1 MKRVLLVILTI
12 LVLFSCKKKQEIP
25 DDVLLR
31 FEDKYLTFRDV
42 VDLIPGGIHPAD
54 SAALFEAIVE
64 DWVEDVVLSDF
75 AEDRLYDTSAIDR
88 RVRKYRNALI
98 VQEYLSKMKDSKNPN
113 IDEQKVKEYYNLY
126 RKELKLEVPLVKGI
140 FIKINSDSKG
150 KDEIKHLLSS
160 DRPEDIDKLEND
172 WLDRALQY
180 NYFRDKW
187 IDWET
192 VAGLIPYRFGNSE
205 SFLNENFYFETDYD
219 DSSYYLQITDYLPA
233 GSEQPYEFARSWIM
247 DVLNQGEL
255 AEYERILVNSL
266 LEKSIKE
273 NKLEIKGYDPIKHEI
288 KGDFR

>member
-205 SFLNENFYFETDYD
+205 SFLNEKFYFETDYD